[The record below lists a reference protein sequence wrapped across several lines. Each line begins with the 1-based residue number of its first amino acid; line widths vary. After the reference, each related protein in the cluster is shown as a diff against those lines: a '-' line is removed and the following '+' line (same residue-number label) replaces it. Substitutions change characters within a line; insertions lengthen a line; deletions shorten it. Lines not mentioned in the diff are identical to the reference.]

1 MGKQKKLNLT
11 DKQIELVEKYHA
23 NDMYELKKIC
33 NPLIHRKGVSGMYRD
48 DLYAVASDTLLESL
62 ESYDDSK
69 ECSFKTFLTG
79 NINRAFYDW
88 TRDNR
93 RGKRC
98 NVERDSN
105 GRIRRDKKGNPIII
119 SDISLDAPTDE
130 GLDIVERIDSGFQI
144 EDELPEEIGFSCDDK
159 VGKYLS
165 RLSTRQRKIV
175 LLLSDGY
182 SQDEIREIVHISKK
196 EYADSM
202 MSIRA
207 YENIRV
213 LM

>member
-1 MGKQKKLNLT
+1 
-11 DKQIELVEKYHA
+11 
-23 NDMYELKKIC
+23 
-33 NPLIHRKGVSGMYRD
+33 MYRD

-69 ECSFKTFLTG
+69 ECTFKTFLTG

-105 GRIRRDKKGNPIII
+105 GRIRRDEKGNPIII

-144 EDELPEEIGFSCDDK
+144 EDALPEEIGFSFGENVD
-159 VGKYLS
+159 KYLKT
-165 RLSTRQRKIV
+165 LSDRQRQIAN
-175 LLLSDGY
+175 LIMQGY
-182 SQDEIREIVHISKK
+182 PSVEIK
-196 EYADSM
+196 EKLKLTEKQYIDALKDMKAFEKSR
-202 MSIRA
+202 ILKHVDYVQIEGR
-207 YENIRV
+207 NQCKHKLWRRV
-213 LM
+213 NQIN